1 MRSSAVAAVSLVAAA
16 LGAAA
21 TLALGKSAG
30 WFGERVTTPVVVR
43 EPALTQ
49 TARPVTVTKPLVNGF
64 QPARIYRERAN
75 GVVTIYSI
83 FDHSGGEAAAA
94 QGSGFLVSTDGL
106 VLTSAHVIT
115 NAGEQEGKIRQ
126 ANDVYVEFADGDR
139 AQARVVGYDP
149 FDDVGVIR
157 VSGRDH
163 PLSPVPLGDSSA
175 VVVGEPVAAIGSPF
189 NNEGSLTVGVVSA
202 TRRAIDSLTSAYALV
217 DAIQTDAPINKGNS
231 GGPLFNARGEVIG
244 INAQIRSDSGS
255 GFEGVGFAVPINS
268 AKRSLRQLVERGQV
282 AYGFVGISA
291 KDLTP
296 SIARRL
302 GYSVSRGALVER
314 VESGSAADRAG
325 LRAGRTDVRVYG
337 QTIRAGG
344 DVVVAIGAAP
354 VRSASDLVRIVAS
367 RLSPGDVARFT
378 IVRDGKRLVVP
389 VTLTTRP
396 R

>member
-1 MRSSAVAAVSLVAAA
+1 MRPGPLAVVSLIAAA
-16 LGAAA
+16 LGALGA
-21 TLALGKSAG
+21 LAIGKSEG
-30 WFGERVTTPVVVR
+30 WFRERVTTSIVVR
-43 EPALTQ
+43 EPVFSQAARST
-49 TARPVTVTKPLVNGF
+49 TIARPLPSGF
-64 QPARIYRERAN
+64 APARIYRARAS
-75 GVVTIYSI
+75 GVVTIYSL
-83 FDHSGGEAAAA
+83 FDHSGGEAEAA
-94 QGSGFLVSTDGL
+94 QGSGFLVSKDGL

-115 NAGEQEGKIRQ
+115 NAGSDEGSIRQ
-126 ANDVYVEFADGDR
+126 ARQVYVEFDDGDR
-139 AQARVVGYDP
+139 AEARVVGYDP

-163 PLSPVPLGDSSA
+163 ALKPVPLGDSSS

-244 INAQIRSDSGS
+244 INAQIRSDNGS

-268 AKRSLRQLVERGQV
+268 AKRSLRQLVEHGKV
-282 AYGFVGISA
+282 AYAFVGVSA

-302 GYSVSRGALVER
+302 DYSVERGALIETVEP
-314 VESGSAADRAG
+314 GSAADHAG
-325 LRAGRTDVRVYG
+325 IHAGTREIRLNG
-337 QTIRAGG
+337 QAIRGGG
-344 DVVVAIGAAP
+344 DVVVAINGLP

-367 RLSPGDVARFT
+367 RLLPGQIARFAV
-378 IVRDGKRLVVP
+378 VRDGRRLVVP
-389 VTLTTRP
+389 ITLTTRP